1 MRNFGWCL
9 NSIYLFGLTIYILL
23 IFLFMLLN
31 NEIIN
36 PGDKDQV
43 FRVFKSIEVILI
55 IILLCLELSNI
66 YINCISHKNRPT
78 RIKVSMLK
86 NFEFIVLVAIFI
98 IDIPALSTEPIT
110 FVHLEKSLNY
120 LLRLWYF
127 GLKVC
132 LKIKHRV
139 LILLL

>member
-1 MRNFGWCL
+1 MQKDNRILRNFGWCL
-9 NSIYLFGLTIYILL
+9 NYIYMLGLTIYILL

-36 PGDKDQV
+36 PVDREQV

-55 IILLCLELSNI
+55 IILLCLEFSNI
-66 YINCISHKNRPT
+66 YINCISHKNRT
-78 RIKVSMLK
+78 NRIKVSMIK
-86 NFEFIVLVAIFI
+86 NFEFLVLVAIFI

-110 FVHLEKSLNY
+110 FVYLEKSLNY

-127 GLKVC
+127 GLKVWF
-132 LKIKHRV
+132 
-139 LILLL
+139 